1 MARKPKQKCDVVNAS
16 HELVK
21 AFAEHCNYCEQGCP
35 MGCIHRRGEI
45 IDLLDWDSWKC
56 GNILQCFA
64 QFALSK
70 AT

>member
-1 MARKPKQKCDVVNAS
+1 MARKPKRKCDIANAP

-21 AFAEHCNYCEQGCP
+21 AFVEHCNKCDCP

-45 IDLLDWDSWKC
+45 LGLLDSDSWKC

-64 QFALSK
+64 QFALSED
-70 AT
+70 

>member
-1 MARKPKQKCDVVNAS
+1 MARKPKRKCDVVNAS

-21 AFAEHCNYCEQGCP
+21 AFVEHCNHCEQGCP

-45 IDLLDWDSWKC
+45 IDLLDSDSWKC

-64 QFALSK
+64 DFALSED
-70 AT
+70 